1 MTQTLEGSEY
11 CIPIILSPL
20 VTTTSDSI
28 TVSVGSDNARFVV
41 DNIVEVTREGERI
54 EFVNSH
60 YLCRL
65 YSDLKDTYNFFCT
78 IGFDKPEP
86 VIYRYAFDESV
97 PAFTLNGLRSGYR
110 YTIKVQGISGVD
122 DTVDIVAVTSCS
134 CDDSL
139 VGKTG
144 RPQNFTIYQ
153 DHGFV
158 MFNFTDNSYC
168 EEGKNLI

>member
-1 MTQTLEGSEY
+1 MLTGYLPFFSLRKGLDDSEL
-11 CIPIILSPL
+11 I
-20 VTTTSDSI
+20 
-28 TVSVGSDNARFVV
+28 NHV
-41 DNIVEVTREGERI
+41 DR
-54 EFVNSH
+54 
-60 YLCRL
+60 
-65 YSDLKDTYNFFCT
+65 YS
-78 IGFDKPEP
+78 
-86 VIYRYAFDESV
+86 FDESL
-97 PAFTLNGLRSGYR
+97 PAFTLNRLRPGYR

-144 RPQNFTIYQ
+144 RPQDFTIYQ

-168 EEGKNLI
+168 EKGKNFL

>member
-1 MTQTLEGSEY
+1 MVLLGLQ
-11 CIPIILSPL
+11 
-20 VTTTSDSI
+20 
-28 TVSVGSDNARFVV
+28 
-41 DNIVEVTREGERI
+41 
-54 EFVNSH
+54 
-60 YLCRL
+60 
-65 YSDLKDTYNFFCT
+65 DTYNFLFYK
-78 IGFDKPEP
+78 GLDDPELISH
-86 VIYRYAFDESV
+86 VDRYSFDESV
-97 PAFTLNGLRSGYR
+97 PAFTLNQLRPGYR
-110 YTIKVQGISGVD
+110 YTIKVQGISGSG

-168 EEGKNLI
+168 EEGKNLL